1 MATIKTDTLQIPF
14 KFTAEN
20 SSQVIQEI
28 EKVKN
33 SLKTIETS
41 SGKNNNNNS
50 INNMINDLSNL
61 QKELD
66 KVVKEGHPETFTK
79 SFEAAANK
87 YNEQLK
93 KISSSSNSEIAKINK
108 DFESLTTPIYKADT
122 ALNKLGR
129 TLVNSLRYNIANAFV
144 DATFNAVTGVTDYL
158 EETDST
164 LNSIRIVSSKSQAE
178 MLGFLET
185 ANDSA
190 REMGDITS
198 DYLKASEIYYQ
209 QGLAT
214 NEVITRTEATVKSAN
229 VAGQDVGTAADQI
242 TAILNGFNISA
253 SETVST
259 LDKIAAVGAGT
270 ATDFEEI
277 AKAAQKVSAS
287 ASEAGISV
295 DQTLGMIAT
304 ISSVTRE
311 APETIGTSLNS
322 IISRFNALSVSEGEY
337 TSQIEKAFQS
347 TASGLTIFDKE
358 TGLLKDISVILDE
371 VAEKW
376 DDLDVNQQKAITSAI
391 AGTRQANRLMSLLGN
406 YDMYKDYTQMSID
419 SEGALEEQ
427 NKIYL
432 QSLEAIK
439 NQAQASGEA
448 LYNELF
454 DVDTLK
460 EFYTVLGDILD
471 TITSIVSKSGGLT
484 GILTPLLGITRGSI
498 SSILGP
504 SVSRLYQNYSR
515 RGIDYTKNQDTIA
528 QEESQRL
535 KNAGYDVNL
544 LSTQQI
550 KLGLTDSQVKQYND
564 ELEVLR
570 KQLVLKTELTTQ
582 QQKLVG
588 LTEKET
594 IALKNTLNA
603 NELSQKFKEITAS
616 PYASKDL
623 KKNFNFSNIGEQ
635 LNDEIKIINNKINET
650 KEKVKN
656 ETDEQIKLNL
666 KNEIDDLNEYL
677 KQIKQIRQE
686 IINALDTEKISGT
699 ERTRGTFSLQNE
711 DVQNLVSKVNFM
723 QDEAAKNAIIQNIGQ
738 DNWDLLNN
746 SKAKVSE
753 ETARKIS
760 AALLTEVSAYEN
772 ATKKEENNIKKN
784 ISNNEEKTQQVVK
797 NINNL
802 NRATKFATY
811 VDNFTKGITA
821 AAGGFQFLNT
831 VMDENLST
839 SEKVEGSLSGIGTIL
854 MAFPQTFGLG
864 IAISTLGPLFME
876 VFGIGVSELE
886 KLQRAIDST
895 ISSYDDLTASV
906 VQQSQ
911 SLASVSKIYD
921 TLTEKYQEQAFT
933 RYSLTEEE
941 QSQYDQLAD
950 YAAQYTPQLIK
961 YYDAEGKA
969 VLDLS
974 DKYNTLKDSKN
985 NYLEQQLNQN
995 EYDTYS
1001 SIKNNATGNAQLLLK
1016 NYSVANENIDEQR
1029 QKIAQLQQRALSG
1042 EDVSKSLEE
1051 AQQQLSNYQLA
1062 INDISTNWNDLFTN
1076 LVTKGT
1082 QGFSELDNNL
1092 QNAILNLSSYQSY
1105 LSLTNVG
1112 IEDFKTSIE
1121 DLIYVLNNLNEDKIE
1136 IFEGFSQEV
1145 QNSMMTLIA
1154 SLKLGREEIQEF
1166 FEAIDSEEDIISG
1179 TYLNAFDVIGNTES
1193 AKRKDEQTLSEYQQT
1208 FSSNASLLGEDENK
1222 VEADRNSILEQQV
1235 ELLDRINE
1243 LRTNPAKAMGG
1254 ATFDM
1259 DDFNDVMD
1267 QIDELNEAYQSNEE
1281 ILEELGS
1288 SSEEIWQKNIEML
1301 SELAR
1306 SGPEAFNKIAESYN
1320 EMVGALDGSSLEDYE
1335 AVYKDFGYE
1344 SAEQMQKQMAQMYTV
1359 LNGDNEAFYENWQAL
1374 NINSLTNIADQL
1386 GVYASDYKTYN
1397 EYMDALNQQLA
1408 QRKVL
1413 LETYASEGAAA
1424 AVEKLNEF
1432 KTQSAIQEL
1441 ATEENKS
1448 NLEAYLSLNTEAQK
1462 EYNSKQTTISKLED
1476 YKDQLEGF
1484 KEVSEG
1490 NVQIDAEAKQT
1501 MDENF
1506 ATFMNNLA
1514 NNANSLGLDNLKLSA
1529 GASVET
1535 YKSTID
1541 TTIDSITKR
1550 IDELKNEQQDILNRD
1565 DNKIPGL
1572 EGMGDLANALIGSL
1586 ETPTFDYSN
1595 FGDLSKFDIKDLS
1608 APVNN
1613 NLNKVSE
1620 LGDKAAKSTE
1630 KEVEDLEFELDLL
1643 KKYTDRIAEIEHSLD
1658 LLDEAKERV
1667 YGAKYIDNLNQEITL
1682 NKQNLQVQ
1690 EQMLNKIKEIAEEK
1704 RKQLSKQGVQFS
1716 DTGLITNYNEILQ
1729 AQEIAV
1735 NKLSGDAKEAAKE
1748 QAEALKDLMDEYEE
1762 YALDKYRE
1770 TEAEIA
1776 SIKNELSD
1784 LARERI
1790 EYAIEIIVDASD
1802 KDQSY
1807 LDFLMSVEEYKQG
1820 KFSLD
1825 VDITSSAE
1833 SAINSL
1839 KTIQDIFKQTNGG
1852 QGFLDS
1858 IFNDENLKDNT
1869 QAQLEMISQQQEQ
1882 MQDLANDLID
1892 FAESFRKAFAGAL
1905 DEAMEILEE
1914 EIEKFDNITY
1924 QYERILEL
1932 SEQLNINSFD
1942 ELNNIYSNLESI
1954 YANNV
1959 NKYMQ
1964 IAQSLKE
1971 SRDSFT
1977 EGSEEWITA
1986 NEKYLEAQT
1995 KIFEEQEK
2003 IIELLSEKYDST
2015 VSTGRTKL
2023 EEALFGGMTADEAQ
2037 EALDKITEN
2046 REKYLDTEE
2055 KIYSLSK
2062 LERDI
2067 NEDIDSYEYDPK
2079 AQEALKKFMN
2089 QELDYLNSKK
2099 KITQDDLDLTE
2110 KQYNVLKARIE
2121 LERAYNS
2128 EQYTLMLQRN
2138 QDGTFGYM
2146 YVQNTDGIKEAQ
2158 QEYEDAINE
2167 LYEYSMKRTEE
2178 LQQESIDIRT
2188 DVLEEYDK
2196 IAEKLKNGTI
2206 DQEEAVEQLN
2216 KAFDEMKKKLEE
2228 NAKAQAE
2235 MQKQAASAK
2244 LLQILG
2250 VSESELGDLSNQSDS
2265 IRSIFDILYSNGEIT
2280 DEQFNSLLNNLGLD
2294 ANNYIG
2300 SVGEKMQ
2307 QVFNDLGGDQGAMET
2322 LMEQFNG
2329 MNNSTAAVIFSLLQ
2343 QTGDLSQLTE
2353 EILESSLNGSGE
2365 KFDEFLNKISSGTI
2379 KPEDLFT
2386 ESLEN
2391 GLDSVSKTWDTLK
2404 DKIILD
2410 LDSFSA
2416 QFDMENP
2423 DSILSQVS
2431 TNIVQAYEEYNKAL
2445 EDSYNSLKENQEE
2458 LSDITD
2464 IYNKNLD
2471 KTIGNLDKE
2480 IEEVTELTNKYSNL
2494 REEIIQVIDE
2504 VLKYID
2510 ILNSARNNIEAGNK
2524 PSSTTSNSNSNSSSS
2539 SHSSSSSNKTNSSSS
2554 NSSKTLNNGQRVRI
2568 IKSEIYSS
2576 AYDTSPE
2583 AVYSTFLN
2591 SNRTDL
2597 YIDGSLNGKKRVR
2610 QKNAG
2615 YVGWF
2620 KPNALQAFHT
2630 GGLVDVN
2637 NEGLALLKKN
2647 ETVLTEKQ
2655 TDIVKNIKE
2664 MLDSIPNSF
2673 DLNLLN
2679 NNKDNPMDIKQD
2691 INIQANFP
2699 NVTRAGEIEKALE
2712 TLYINASQYINKK

>member
-1 MATIKTDTLQIPF
+1 MICIK
-14 KFTAEN
+14 
-20 SSQVIQEI
+20 
-28 EKVKN
+28 
-33 SLKTIETS
+33 
-41 SGKNNNNNS
+41 
-50 INNMINDLSNL
+50 
-61 QKELD
+61 
-66 KVVKEGHPETFTK
+66 
-79 SFEAAANK
+79 
-87 YNEQLK
+87 
-93 KISSSSNSEIAKINK
+93 
-108 DFESLTTPIYKADT
+108 
-122 ALNKLGR
+122 
-129 TLVNSLRYNIANAFV
+129 
-144 DATFNAVTGVTDYL
+144 
-158 EETDST
+158 
-164 LNSIRIVSSKSQAE
+164 
-178 MLGFLET
+178 
-185 ANDSA
+185 
-190 REMGDITS
+190 
-198 DYLKASEIYYQ
+198 
-209 QGLAT
+209 
-214 NEVITRTEATVKSAN
+214 
-229 VAGQDVGTAADQI
+229 
-242 TAILNGFNISA
+242 
-253 SETVST
+253 
-259 LDKIAAVGAGT
+259 
-270 ATDFEEI
+270 
-277 AKAAQKVSAS
+277 
-287 ASEAGISV
+287 
-295 DQTLGMIAT
+295 
-304 ISSVTRE
+304 
-311 APETIGTSLNS
+311 
-322 IISRFNALSVSEGEY
+322 
-337 TSQIEKAFQS
+337 
-347 TASGLTIFDKE
+347 
-358 TGLLKDISVILDE
+358 
-371 VAEKW
+371 
-376 DDLDVNQQKAITSAI
+376 
-391 AGTRQANRLMSLLGN
+391 
-406 YDMYKDYTQMSID
+406 
-419 SEGALEEQ
+419 
-427 NKIYL
+427 L

-460 EFYTVLGDILD
+460 EFYTVLSDILD

-515 RGIDYTKNQDTIA
+515 KGIDYTKNQDNIA

-623 KKNFNFSNIGEQ
+623 KKNFNFSNISEQ

-650 KEKVKN
+650 KEKVKD

-666 KNEIDDLNEYL
+666 KNEINDLSEYL

-723 QDEAAKNAIIQNIGQ
+723 QDETAKNAIIQNIGQ

-746 SKAKVSE
+746 NKAKISE

-831 VMDENLST
+831 AMDENLST
-839 SEKVEGSLSGIGTIL
+839 AEKVEGSLSGIGTIL
-854 MAFPQTFGLG
+854 MAFPQTFGFG

-895 ISSYDDLTASV
+895 ISSYNDLTASV

-969 VLDLS
+969 VLDLT
-974 DKYNTLKDSKN
+974 DKYNNLKDSKN
-985 NYLEQQLNQN
+985 NYLEQQLDRN
-995 EYDTYS
+995 EFDTYS
-1001 SIKNNATGNAQLLLK
+1001 SIKNNATGNAELLLK
-1016 NYSVANENIDEQR
+1016 NYSIANQNIEEQR

-1042 EDVSKSLEE
+1042 EDVTDALEN

-1082 QGFSELDNNL
+1082 EGFSELGNSL
-1092 QNAILNLSSYQSY
+1092 QNSILNLSSYQSY

-1121 DLIYVLNNLNEDKIE
+1121 DIIYVLNNLNDEKLG
-1136 IFEGFSQEV
+1136 IFEKFSQEV
-1145 QNSMMTLIA
+1145 QNSMVSLAA
-1154 SLKLGREEIQEF
+1154 SLKMGREEIQEF
-1166 FEAIDSEEDIISG
+1166 FEAIDSEEDLISG
-1179 TYLNAFDVIGNTES
+1179 TYLNAFDAIGNTES
-1193 AKRKDEQTLSEYQQT
+1193 AKREDEQILSEYQQT

-1235 ELLDRINE
+1235 ELLDRIHE
-1243 LRTNPAKAMGG
+1243 LQTNPARAMGG
-1254 ATFDM
+1254 AGLDM
-1259 DDFNDVMD
+1259 DDFNDIMD

-1320 EMVGALDGSSLEDYE
+1320 EMADALDGTSLEDYQK
-1335 AVYKDFGYE
+1335 VYDEFGYE

-1359 LNGDNEAFYENWQAL
+1359 LNGDNEEFYKNWQAL
-1374 NINSLTNIADQL
+1374 NINTLTNLGDQL
-1386 GVYASDYKTYN
+1386 GVYASDYQTYN

-1448 NLEAYLSLNTEAQK
+1448 NLEAYLSLNAEAQK

-1541 TTIDSITKR
+1541 TTIDSITER

-1572 EGMGDLANALIGSL
+1572 EGIGDLADALIGSL
-1586 ETPTFDYSN
+1586 EMPTFDYSN

-1608 APVNN
+1608 TPVNN
-1613 NLNKVSE
+1613 NLDKVSE
-1620 LGDKAAKSTE
+1620 LGDKAAESTE

-1643 KKYTDRIAEIEHSLD
+1643 KKYTDRIDEIEHSLD

-1729 AQEIAV
+1729 AQERAV

-1770 TEAEIA
+1770 TENDIA
-1776 SIKNELSD
+1776 SIKNNLSD

-1790 EYAIEIIVDASD
+1790 EYAIEIIIDASD
-1802 KDQSY
+1802 KNQSY

-1820 KFSLD
+1820 KFSLN

-1858 IFNDENLKDNT
+1858 IFNDENLKDNI
-1869 QAQLEMISQQQEQ
+1869 QAQLEMISDQQEQ
-1882 MQDLANDLID
+1882 MQDLANNLID
-1892 FAESFRKAFAGAL
+1892 FANDFKEAFAGAL

-1942 ELNNIYSNLESI
+1942 GLNSIYNNLESI
-1954 YANNV
+1954 YSNNI
-1959 NKYMQ
+1959 NKYNQ
-1964 IAQSLKE
+1964 IAKSLKE
-1971 SRDSFT
+1971 SRDSFVA
-1977 EGSEEWITA
+1977 GSEEWITA

-2023 EEALFGGMTADEAQ
+2023 EEALFGGITADEAQ

-2046 REKYLDTEE
+2046 REKYLDTEQ

-2067 NEDIDSYEYDPK
+2067 NEDISSYEYDPK

-2110 KQYNVLKARIE
+2110 KQYNVLKARID

-2128 EQYTLMLQRN
+2128 EQYSLMLQRN

-2158 QEYEDAINE
+2158 QEYEDAVNE

-2178 LQQESIDIRT
+2178 LQQESIDIRNSA
-2188 DVLEEYDK
+2188 LEEYDK

-2206 DQEEAVEQLN
+2206 DQEKAVEELN

-2235 MQKQAASAK
+2235 MQKQAA
-2244 LLQILG
+2244 LLNLFLIYYILMG
-2250 VSESELGDLSNQSDS
+2250 RLLMNNL
-2265 IRSIFDILYSNGEIT
+2265 ILY
-2280 DEQFNSLLNNLGLD
+2280 
-2294 ANNYIG
+2294 
-2300 SVGEKMQ
+2300 
-2307 QVFNDLGGDQGAMET
+2307 
-2322 LMEQFNG
+2322 
-2329 MNNSTAAVIFSLLQ
+2329 
-2343 QTGDLSQLTE
+2343 
-2353 EILESSLNGSGE
+2353 
-2365 KFDEFLNKISSGTI
+2365 
-2379 KPEDLFT
+2379 
-2386 ESLEN
+2386 
-2391 GLDSVSKTWDTLK
+2391 
-2404 DKIILD
+2404 
-2410 LDSFSA
+2410 
-2416 QFDMENP
+2416 
-2423 DSILSQVS
+2423 
-2431 TNIVQAYEEYNKAL
+2431 
-2445 EDSYNSLKENQEE
+2445 
-2458 LSDITD
+2458 
-2464 IYNKNLD
+2464 
-2471 KTIGNLDKE
+2471 
-2480 IEEVTELTNKYSNL
+2480 
-2494 REEIIQVIDE
+2494 
-2504 VLKYID
+2504 
-2510 ILNSARNNIEAGNK
+2510 
-2524 PSSTTSNSNSNSSSS
+2524 
-2539 SHSSSSSNKTNSSSS
+2539 
-2554 NSSKTLNNGQRVRI
+2554 
-2568 IKSEIYSS
+2568 
-2576 AYDTSPE
+2576 
-2583 AVYSTFLN
+2583 
-2591 SNRTDL
+2591 
-2597 YIDGSLNGKKRVR
+2597 
-2610 QKNAG
+2610 
-2615 YVGWF
+2615 
-2620 KPNALQAFHT
+2620 
-2630 GGLVDVN
+2630 
-2637 NEGLALLKKN
+2637 
-2647 ETVLTEKQ
+2647 
-2655 TDIVKNIKE
+2655 
-2664 MLDSIPNSF
+2664 
-2673 DLNLLN
+2673 
-2679 NNKDNPMDIKQD
+2679 
-2691 INIQANFP
+2691 
-2699 NVTRAGEIEKALE
+2699 
-2712 TLYINASQYINKK
+2712 

>member
-1 MATIKTDTLQIPF
+1 MATIKTDILQIPL

-28 EKVKN
+28 EKIKN
-33 SLKTIETS
+33 SLKDIDK
-41 SGKNNNNNS
+41 SGNKNNNS
-50 INNMINDLSNL
+50 INNMIKDLSNL
-61 QKELD
+61 QKELE
-66 KVVKEGHPETFTK
+66 KVTKEGHPETFTK
-79 SFEAAANK
+79 SFESAANK

-93 KISSSSNSEIAKINK
+93 KISNSTNSEIAKINK
-108 DFESLTTPIYKADT
+108 DFESLTTPINKADT

-129 TLVNSLRYNIANAFV
+129 TFVNSLRYNIANAFV
-144 DATFNAVTGVTDYL
+144 DATFNSITGITDYL

-190 REMGDITS
+190 REMGNITS

-229 VAGQDVGTAADQI
+229 VAGQDVATTADQI

-277 AKAAQKVSAS
+277 AKAAQKVAAS

-337 TSQIEKAFQS
+337 TSKIEQAFQS

-358 TGLLKDISVILDE
+358 TGLLKDISDILDE

-376 DDLDVNQQKAITSAI
+376 DTLDINQQKAITSAI

-406 YDMYKDYTQMSID
+406 YDMYKEYTEMSIN
-419 SEGALEEQ
+419 SEGALEQQ

-454 DVDTLK
+454 DVEVLK
-460 EFYTVLGDILD
+460 SFYSVLSDILD
-471 TITSIVSKSGGLT
+471 TLTSIVNKSGGLT
-484 GILTPLLGITRGSI
+484 GILAPLLGISRSGI

-504 SVSRLYQNYSR
+504 SISRLYQNYSR
-515 RGIDYTKNQDTIA
+515 SGIDYNKGLDIQAQDETKN
-528 QEESQRL
+528 L
-535 KNAGYDVNL
+535 KNAGYNVNL
-544 LSTQQI
+544 LSTKQI

-564 ELEVLR
+564 ELEILR
-570 KQLVLKTELTTQ
+570 KQLVLKVELNKQ
-582 QQKLVG
+582 QQNLVG
-588 LTEKET
+588 LTKEEALT
-594 IALKNTLNA
+594 LKNTLNA
-603 NELSQKFKEITAS
+603 SKLSEELKNITNNN
-616 PYASKDL
+616 PYASKNI
-623 KKNFNFSNIGEQ
+623 KSNFSFSNITEE
-635 LNDEIKIINNKINET
+635 LNDEIVLIKQKIQEQKEIIENET
-650 KEKVKN
+650 DKTVKN
-656 ETDEQIKLNL
+656 EIKQKISEL
-666 KNEIDDLNEYL
+666 KNYAKDIE
-677 KQIKQIRQE
+677 KIRKE
-686 IINALDTEKISGT
+686 IIQALETDNITGE
-699 ERTRGTFSLQNE
+699 ERSRSTFSLQDGN
-711 DVQNLVSKVNFM
+711 VQNLVSKVNLM
-723 QDEAAKNAIIQNIGQ
+723 QDEDAKKAIISNIGE
-738 DNWDLLNN
+738 DNWRILNN
-746 SKAKVSE
+746 NKAKVSE
-753 ETARKIS
+753 DTARKI
-760 AALLTEVSAYEN
+760 ANALLTEVQAYEN
-772 ATKKEENNIKKN
+772 ATKKETDSTKKA
-784 ISNNEEKTQQVVK
+784 IEANEKKAQQVVK
-797 NINNL
+797 DINNL
-802 NRATKFATY
+802 GKATKFATY
-811 VDNFTKGITA
+811 ADNFTKGLTV

-831 VMDENLST
+831 AMNENLST
-839 SEKVEGSLSGIGTIL
+839 AEKVEGSLSGIGTML
-854 MAFPQTFGLG
+854 MAFPQTFGFG
-864 IAISTLGPLFME
+864 IAISTLGPIFME

-895 ISSYDDLTASV
+895 ISSYDNLTSSI

-911 SLASVSKIYD
+911 SLSSVSKIYD
-921 TLTEKYQEQAFT
+921 TLTEKYEQQAFT
-933 RYSLTEEE
+933 RYDLTEEE

-985 NYLEQQLNQN
+985 NYLEQQLDRN
-995 EYDTYS
+995 EFDTYS
-1001 SIKNNATGNAQLLLK
+1001 SIKNNATGNAELLLK
-1016 NYSVANENIDEQR
+1016 NYSIANQNIEEQR
-1029 QKIAQLQQRALSG
+1029 QKIAELQQRALSG
-1042 EDVSKSLEE
+1042 EDVTDALEN

-1082 QGFSELDNNL
+1082 QGFSELGNSL
-1092 QNAILNLSSYQSY
+1092 QNSIINLSSYQTY
-1105 LSLTNVG
+1105 LSLSNVG
-1112 IEDFKTSIE
+1112 IEDFKNSIE
-1121 DLIYVLNNLNEDKIE
+1121 DLIYVLDNLNEDKIE

-1179 TYLNAFDVIGNTES
+1179 TYLNAFDAIGDTES
-1193 AKRKDEQTLSEYQQT
+1193 TKRKDEQILSEYQQT

-1243 LRTNPAKAMGG
+1243 LQTNPSKAMGG
-1254 ATFDM
+1254 ITFDM

-1267 QIDELNEAYQSNEE
+1267 QIEELNEAYQSNEE

-1288 SSEEIWQKNIEML
+1288 NSEEIWQKNIEML

-1320 EMVGALDGSSLEDYE
+1320 DMADALDGTSLEDFE
-1335 AVYKDFGYE
+1335 SVYKDFGYE

-1359 LNGDNEAFYENWQAL
+1359 LNGDNEAFYKNWQAL

-1424 AVEKLNEF
+1424 AIEKLNEF

-1501 MDENF
+1501 MDKNF
-1506 ATFMNNLA
+1506 VTFMNNLA

-1550 IDELKNEQQDILNRD
+1550 IDELKNEQQDILDRD

-1572 EGMGDLANALIGSL
+1572 EGIGDLANALIGSL
-1586 ETPTFDYSN
+1586 ETPTFDHSN

-1608 APVNN
+1608 SSVNN
-1613 NLNKVSE
+1613 NIKEIGGS
-1620 LGDKAAKSTE
+1620 GTGSAGTE
-1630 KEVEDLEFELDLL
+1630 KEIEDLKFELDLL
-1643 KKYTDRIAEIEHSLD
+1643 KKYTDRIEEIEHSID
-1658 LLDEAKERV
+1658 LLSEAKERA
-1667 YGAKYIDNLNQEITL
+1667 YGADYIDNLNKEISL
-1682 NKQNLQVQ
+1682 NKQNLEVQ
-1690 EQMLNKIKEIAEEK
+1690 GQMLNKIKEIAKEK
-1704 RKQLSKQGVQFS
+1704 KSQLSKQGVEFS
-1716 DTGLITNYNEILQ
+1716 DTGLIINYNEILQ
-1729 AQEIAV
+1729 AQEKAV

-1748 QAEALKDLMDEYEE
+1748 QAQALKDLMDEYEE

-1790 EYAIEIIVDASD
+1790 EYAIEIIIDASE
-1802 KDQSY
+1802 KEQNY
-1807 LDFLMSVEEYKQG
+1807 LDFLMNIEEYKQG
-1820 KFSLD
+1820 KYSLD

-1852 QGFLDS
+1852 QDFLNS

-1959 NKYMQ
+1959 NKYAQ

-2067 NEDIDSYEYDPK
+2067 SEDIDSYEYDPK

-2188 DVLEEYDK
+2188 DVLEEYEK

-2250 VSESELGDLSNQSDS
+2250 VSEGELGDLSNQSDS

-2280 DEQFNSLLNNLGLD
+2280 DEQFNTLLNNLGLN

-2322 LMEQFNG
+2322 LMAQFNG

-2391 GLDSVSKTWDTLK
+2391 GLDSVSETWDTLK

-2510 ILNSARNNIEAGNK
+2510 VLNSARNNIEAGNK

-2568 IKSEIYSS
+2568 IKSEVYSS